1 MNRRNLILLSAAAL
15 LLTACGDEGGTGTD
29 GAAADPFLTENAK
42 REGVTTTD
50 SGLQYEVIQQGEGV
64 KPTLADEVT
73 VHYRGELTDGTVF
86 DSSFDRGEP
95 ITFPLMA
102 VVPGWKEGLQL
113 MSTGSRY
120 KLYIPGDLGY
130 GPSGKGPI
138 PPNATLIFEVELIAV
153 NGRQ

>member
-1 MNRRNLILLSAAAL
+1 
-15 LLTACGDEGGTGTD
+15 
-29 GAAADPFLTENAK
+29 ENAK
-42 REGVTTTD
+42 REGVQTTE

-113 MSTGSRY
+113 MPIGSRY
-120 KLYIPGDLGY
+120 KLYLPGDLGY

-138 PPNATLIFEVELIAV
+138 PPNAALIFEVELIAV